1 MTTNGPGFHLKS
13 TAGRWVLLATVLGS
27 GLAMLDGTVV
37 NIALPSI
44 GEEFDAE
51 LAALQWTVNSYTL
64 TLAGLLLLAG
74 ALGDRFGRRRVF
86 IVGVVWFTVA
96 SVICAV
102 SPSVEFLIGARALQ
116 GVGAALL
123 TPGSLAIIEA
133 TFRKEDRGAAIGA
146 WSGLGGVAIA
156 IGPFVGG
163 YLIDAVSWRLIFL
176 INVPLAAIV
185 LWAAIRHVPE
195 TKDETA
201 ADRPIDITG
210 AVLAAVALA
219 GITLALTD
227 GAQKGWGSPFI
238 LVSLIGGIAALA
250 GFFAVQ
256 ARSTHPMMPL
266 GLFRTRQFSAANAMT
281 FVVYAALA
289 ANLFLLPIQLQQ
301 VSGYTPLQ
309 AGASLIPI
317 TIVML
322 LLSARSGRLAGR
334 IGPRL
339 QMTVGPLIAA
349 VGMLLLT
356 RVGPD
361 VSYVADLLPA
371 LLVYG
376 VGLAIV
382 VAPLTATVMGTVDER
397 FAGVASAIN
406 NDVSRVAGLVAV
418 AVVPLA
424 AGITGGDY
432 RQPSAFDDGF
442 ERSMVITAALCA
454 TGGIVS
460 FFTIRNPPP
469 APKPEAE
476 HFTHCGLDG
485 PPLRETAIGAS

>member
-1 MTTNGPGFHLKS
+1 MLVVLTGLIF
-13 TAGRWVLLATVLGS
+13 AIIRWRRHPKVSA
-27 GLAMLDGTVV
+27 
-37 NIALPSI
+37 
-44 GEEFDAE
+44 
-51 LAALQWTVNSYTL
+51 L

-74 ALGDRFGRRRVF
+74 ALGDRFGRRKVF
-86 IVGVVWFTVA
+86 IIGVVWFTFA

-102 SPSVEFLIGARALQ
+102 SPSVEFLITARALQ

-123 TPGSLAIIEA
+123 TPGSLAILEA

-146 WSGLGGVAIA
+146 WSGLGGAAIA
-156 IGPFVGG
+156 IGPFLGG

-238 LVSLIGGIAALA
+238 LVSLIVGIAALA

-266 GLFRTRQFSAANAMT
+266 GLFKTRQFSAANAMT

-301 VSGYTPLQ
+301 VSGYTPLE

-322 LLSARSGRLAGR
+322 LLSARSGRLAAR
-334 IGPRL
+334 IGPRV
-339 QMTVGPLIAA
+339 QMTVGPLVAA

-361 VSYVADLLPA
+361 ISYVADLLPA

-382 VAPLTATVMGTVDER
+382 VAPLTATVMGSVQER

-418 AVVPLA
+418 AVIPLA
-424 AGITGGDY
+424 AGITGSDY
-432 RQPSAFDDGF
+432 RQPSAFDGGF
-442 ERSMVITAALCA
+442 ERAMVITAALCA
-454 TGGIVS
+454 VGGVVS
-460 FFTIRNPPP
+460 FLTIRNPPRT
-469 APKPEAE
+469 PETEVE
-476 HFTHCGLDG
+476 HLTHCGLEG
-485 PPLRETAIGAS
+485 PPLRETAVDASSSSRAGSS